1 MLHSSHFHTE
11 NGSIVSGLVL
21 YKNTCVY
28 TYLLSARV
36 CISHGSLPL
45 FQRQIEKCSKLKYSS
60 TVGGG
65 KRKINVCVCIDK
77 RREIVKRSMV

>member
-11 NGSIVSGLVL
+11 NGPIVSGLVL
-21 YKNTCVY
+21 LYEYVCA
-28 TYLLSARV
+28 YLQSAHV

-45 FQRQIEKCSKLKYSS
+45 LQRQIEICSKLQYSS

-65 KRKINVCVCIDK
+65 KREINVCVCIDIG
-77 RREIVKRSMV
+77 REIVKTSMV